1 MARWATFIHRQG
13 NPDAAW
19 LTVDAGNYV
28 DRDVKGGCSSKC
40 QFMVTSYKDL
50 HYDVLNLGQQEV
62 WMGHDV
68 IKDMIDTT
76 QNTDFVSANVLEK
89 QTHKPLAKP
98 FVVRDFGKMRVGVL
112 GLVNEGEFPKGSTLL
127 DSTKLE
133 ITPHLDAA
141 KKYLPSLE
149 RKTDAVVVLCGL
161 TSSQIDTLVQQF
173 PGIDLIISS
182 GALRQ
187 GETAYLVGK
196 THVVGTGTSGYNG
209 HWAML
214 DFNPAT
220 KDSVGFTA
228 FMDPLTDGYEES
240 GQWADRL
247 AAFNAAPPPP
257 PPAAKPLNAP
267 STTAT
272 PNKG

>member
-1 MARWATFIHRQG
+1 MARWATFINRQG

-40 QFMVTSYKDL
+40 AFMVTSYRDL

-68 IKDMIDTT
+68 IKALIDTT
-76 QNTDFVSANVLEK
+76 KNTDFISANVLDK
-89 QTHKPLAKP
+89 KTRKPLAKP
-98 FVVRDFGKMRVGVL
+98 TVIRDYGHMRVGL
-112 GLVNEGEFPKGSTLL
+112 IGLLNETEFPEHSTLL

-133 ITPHLDAA
+133 IVSHLEAA
-141 KKYLPSLE
+141 KKYLPGLI

-161 TSSQIDTLVQQF
+161 TSAQIDTLVQLY
-173 PGIDLIISS
+173 PEIDLVISS
-182 GALRQ
+182 GALRS
-187 GETAYLVGK
+187 GETAQAIGK
-196 THVVGTGTSGYNG
+196 TRVLGTGTSGYNG

-214 DFNPAT
+214 DFSAGKP
-220 KDSVGFTA
+220 DSLGFTSY
-228 FMDPLTDGYEES
+228 MDPLSDTYEET
-240 GQWADRL
+240 GTWADKL

-257 PPAAKPLNAP
+257 PPAKAV
-267 STTAT
+267 TT
-272 PNKG
+272 PGKG

>member
-1 MARWATFIHRQG
+1 MARWATFINRQG

-28 DRDVKGGCSSKC
+28 DRDPKGGCSNKC

-68 IKDMIDTT
+68 IKALIDTT
-76 QNTDFVSANVLEK
+76 KNTEFVSANLLDLK
-89 QTHKPLAKP
+89 TRKPLAKP
-98 FVVRDFGKMRVGVL
+98 SVIRNYGKMRVGL
-112 GLVNEGEFPKGSTLL
+112 IGLLNETEFPKGSTLL

-133 ITPHLDAA
+133 IIPHLDAA
-141 KKYLPSLE
+141 KKYLPSLI

-161 TSSQIDTLVQQF
+161 TSAQIDTLVQLYPQ
-173 PGIDLIISS
+173 IALVISS

-187 GETAYLVGK
+187 GENVQQIGK
-196 THVVGTGTSGYNG
+196 TRVVGTGTSGYNG

-214 DFNPAT
+214 DFNPANG
-220 KDSVGFTA
+220 DSVGFTS
-228 FMDPLTDGYEES
+228 FNEPLTDSYEET
-240 GQWADRL
+240 GTWADKL

-257 PPAAKPLNAP
+257 PAKAAP
-267 STTAT
+267 T
-272 PNKG
+272 PGKG